1 MSSSPTRRMRIG
13 DFLLRRLE
21 EAGLRH
27 LFGVPGDYN
36 LALLQQLHDTGT
48 LKWIGTC
55 NELNSSYAADGYAR
69 LNGLSALLVTNGVG
83 PLSAINGVAGSYS
96 EHVPVICISGSIP
109 LRSIDRG
116 LGMHHTMAD
125 GTWDHFLNAYAQV
138 TAAHARLTPRNAAA
152 EIDRLILTAWREK
165 LPVYMELPS
174 DITYLDIEVPT
185 APLILAEPLSD
196 PERLRSCIA
205 AIAGRLSAA
214 KAPAI
219 LVDADADR
227 FRVAPELME
236 LAEKMQAP
244 VAAIN
249 AAKAV
254 IDETF
259 PHYFGIYAGKASE
272 PHVRETIE
280 TSDCLLCI
288 GYRPIEV
295 TTGDFT
301 ASLPTNTIHARGYAV
316 DVGDDNYQAVT
327 LREVLRGVIDAV
339 PQVMKRAPRRAAA
352 PMAVTHADDSAKLTQ
367 AAYWQAIQ
375 GYLRPGDVLYV
386 DNGTSFVILG
396 LKLPS
401 NCTFVGSINWG
412 SIGYSVGAL
421 LGALTAAPNRR
432 HILFIGDGSFQ
443 VSAQELSTIL
453 RHDHKPAIFLI
464 NNGGY
469 TIERGYIGK
478 AEPYNDVAN
487 WAYAD
492 LPKVFRPDTSAR
504 SFVVKTVSDLK
515 GVLSTPND
523 TMIFVE
529 SIMDPYDAPAAVTI
543 SSNKGAELDYGPRG
557 PQYREGLQLR
567 PAIQNGD
574 PGTLHSANLEE
585 SNERS
590 TRTGL
595 GPRTGIAHVQD
606 GQTA

>member
-1 MSSSPTRRMRIG
+1 MSSSGTARMKIG

-21 EAGLRH
+21 EAGVRH

-36 LALLQQLHDTGT
+36 LALLQQLQDAGE

-55 NELNSSYAADGYAR
+55 NELNASYAADGYAR
-69 LNGLSALLVTNGVG
+69 LNGLGALLVTNGVG
-83 PLSAINGVAGSYS
+83 PLSAINGIGGSCS

-138 TAAHARLTPRNAAA
+138 TAARSRLTPRNAAS

-174 DITYLDIEVPT
+174 DITHLDIEVPA
-185 APLILAEPLSD
+185 APLVLAEPPSD

-214 KAPAI
+214 RSPAI

-227 FRVAPELME
+227 FDVASELTE
-236 LAEKMQAP
+236 LAEKLQAP

-254 IDETF
+254 IDETL
-259 PHYFGIYAGKASE
+259 PHYLGIYAGKASE
-272 PHVRETIE
+272 PGVRETIE
-280 TSDCLLCI
+280 GSDCLIAI

-301 ASLPTNTIHARGYAV
+301 AALPADTIHARGYSV
-316 DVGDDNYQAVT
+316 DVGADNYQAVT
-327 LREVLRGVIDAV
+327 LREVLRGVIAAA
-339 PQVMKRAPRRAAA
+339 PQVLNRAPRRAAA
-352 PMAVTHADDSAKLTQ
+352 PVAGTRADGSAKLTQ
-367 AAYWQAIQ
+367 AAYWQALQ

-386 DNGTSFVILG
+386 DNGTSFVIFG
-396 LKLPS
+396 LRLPP
-401 NCTFVGSINWG
+401 NCTLIGSINWG

-421 LGALTAAPNRR
+421 LGGLTAAPNRR

-453 RHDHKPAIFLI
+453 RHDYKPVIFLI

-469 TIERGYIGK
+469 TIERGYLGK

-492 LPKVFRPDTSAR
+492 LPRVFRPDTSAR
-504 SFVVKTVSDLK
+504 SFVVRTTGDLHDA
-515 GVLSTPND
+515 LSAPND

-529 SIMDPYDAPAAVTI
+529 SIMAPSDAPAAVI
-543 SSNKGAELDYGPRG
+543 GSSNKGADLDYGPRG
-557 PQYREGLQLR
+557 PQHRDNLQLR
-567 PAIQNGD
+567 PA
-574 PGTLHSANLEE
+574 T
-585 SNERS
+585 
-590 TRTGL
+590 
-595 GPRTGIAHVQD
+595 
-606 GQTA
+606 